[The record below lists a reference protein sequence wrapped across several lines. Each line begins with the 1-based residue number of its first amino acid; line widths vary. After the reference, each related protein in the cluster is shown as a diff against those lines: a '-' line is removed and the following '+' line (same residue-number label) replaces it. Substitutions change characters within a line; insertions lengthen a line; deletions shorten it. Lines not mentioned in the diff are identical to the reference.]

1 MEQTPDFFRLMQLA
15 GSPAG
20 QKLISLL
27 QKEGGSSL
35 QKAIA
40 QASSGQYELAKQTL
54 SVLLNTPEAQKLLRQ
69 LEDQHE

>member
-1 MEQTPDFFRLMQLA
+1 MEQTPDLFRLMQLA

-27 QKEGGSSL
+27 QKSDTDTL

-40 QASSGQYELAKQTL
+40 QASSGQYEQAKQTI
-54 SVLLNTPEAQKLLRQ
+54 SAVLNTPEAQKLLRQ
-69 LEDQHE
+69 MEAGHE